1 MKVSKIIFS
10 DNSEII
16 PSSGVNLI
24 VGGNNTGKSTLINEI
39 GHAISDEYISNATT
53 KWIGQVL
60 LLIENPK
67 EEVSSMFEEVENG
80 HMLIRD
86 LGSIER
92 DFFTLKSGFKPN
104 RQNMYVLN
112 GLNGYGA
119 IELEEAATN
128 DSKIINIYRSSSE
141 KTTSYS
147 DKQLMG
153 LLSQVQLSIEKCDT
167 RLQERFE
174 ENIESIIDNY
184 TQNSYSMT
192 RSLIK
197 NDNLLKR
204 LSRNTLEVFGIK
216 IGFDDLIQGRRSLR
230 VLPSKS
236 PDKRLKIFERA
247 KIWNETSPLIYEQ
260 GDGLRAY
267 LKLVFNMFDEFYKI
281 MIIDEPEAFLHPPQ
295 RRALGKILA
304 EAAMENDKQVFVATH
319 DVEFIKGV
327 LIGSKCSKDNK
338 DISVFRTVIDKN
350 NHIIKSCNLQ
360 TASVYLKTN
369 KRISKVESNKY
380 NEEFLNSLFYKKT
393 ILVEDEFDKFFYQ
406 RYSSLYMKT
415 DYIMNIN
422 YIGLNGKSKIK
433 QVFDQMYDLEL
444 SVACIVDI
452 DFLINHS
459 DVPDCV
465 RLKDETLYDKHVVFA
480 QKYANMKQ
488 KKNFKENL
496 KRNGIKSLEN
506 DKEKYKEAKEI
517 IDSYAEYGI
526 FIVEVGEVECW
537 YGGSK
542 NNKNIHAI
550 FEKMEN
556 NKCQKLS
563 RFLRKVIS

>member
-1 MKVSKIIFS
+1 
-10 DNSEII
+10 
-16 PSSGVNLI
+16 
-24 VGGNNTGKSTLINEI
+24 
-39 GHAISDEYISNATT
+39 
-53 KWIGQVL
+53 
-60 LLIENPK
+60 
-67 EEVSSMFEEVENG
+67 MFEEIDNG
-80 HMLIRD
+80 HMSIRD
-86 LGSIER
+86 LGGIER

-104 RQNMYVLN
+104 RQNMYALN
-112 GLNGYGA
+112 GLDRYGA
-119 IELEEAATN
+119 NELEEAAIN
-128 DSKIINIYRSSSE
+128 DSKIINIYSSPSE
-141 KTTSYS
+141 NTVSNN
-147 DKQLMG
+147 DKRLME
-153 LLSQVQLSIEKCDT
+153 LLSQVQLSIEKCET

-197 NDNLLKR
+197 NENLLKR
-204 LSRNTLEVFGIK
+204 LSRNILEVFGIK
-216 IGFDDLIQGRRSLR
+216 MGFDDLIQGRRSLR

-236 PDKRLKIFERA
+236 PDKRLNVFERA
-247 KIWNETSPLIYEQ
+247 KIWNETSPLICEQ

-281 MIIDEPEAFLHPPQ
+281 IIIDEPEAFLHPPQ

-304 EAAMENDKQVFVATH
+304 GIAIENNKQVFIATH

-327 LIGSKCSKDNK
+327 LIGNKCNKDNK

-350 NHIIKSCNLQ
+350 SHIIKSCNLQ
-360 TASVYLKTN
+360 MASVYLKNN
-369 KRISKVESNKY
+369 KKIEKVESNKY
-380 NEEFLNSLFYKKT
+380 NEEFLNALFYKKT
-393 ILVEDEFDKFFYQ
+393 ILVEDEFDKFFYE
-406 RYSSLYMKT
+406 RYSSLYMDT
-415 DYIMNIN
+415 DRITDVN
-422 YIGLNGKSKIK
+422 YIGFNGKSKIK
-433 QVFDQMYDLEL
+433 GVFDLLHSLEL
-444 SVACIVDI
+444 NVACIVDI

-517 IDSYAEYGI
+517 IDSYAEHGI

>member
-24 VGGNNTGKSTLINEI
+24 VGGNNTGKSTLINEL
-39 GHAISDEYISNATT
+39 GHAVSDGYISNATT
-53 KWIGQVL
+53 KWIEQVSL
-60 LLIENPK
+60 MIENPK

-80 HMLIRD
+80 HMSIRD
-86 LGSIER
+86 LGGIER

-104 RQNMYVLN
+104 RQNIHALDDLN
-112 GLNGYGA
+112 IYSAN
-119 IELEEAATN
+119 ELEEAATN
-128 DSKIINIYRSSSE
+128 DSKIINIYRCPSE
-141 KTTSYS
+141 EIASYN
-147 DKQLMG
+147 DNLLMR

-174 ENIESIIDNY
+174 DRIENIIDNY

-197 NDNLLKR
+197 NENLLKR
-204 LSRNTLEVFGIK
+204 LSKNILEVFGVK

-230 VLPSKS
+230 ILPSKS
-236 PDKRLKIFERA
+236 PDKRLKVFERA
-247 KIWNETSPLIYEQ
+247 KIWSETSPLIYEQ

-281 MIIDEPEAFLHPPQ
+281 IIIDEPEAFLHPPQ

-304 EAAMENDKQVFVATH
+304 EIAIENNKQMFVATH

-327 LIGSKCSKDNK
+327 LIGGKRGKDNK
-338 DISVFRTVIDKN
+338 DISILRTVIDEN

-444 SVACIVDI
+444 SVACVVDI
-452 DFLINHS
+452 DFLINYS

-496 KRNGIKSLEN
+496 KHNGIKSLEN

-517 IDSYAEYGI
+517 IDLYAEHGI

-542 NNKNIHAI
+542 NNANIHMI
-550 FEKMEN
+550 LERMEN
-556 NKCQKLS
+556 KKCQKLS
-563 RFLRKVIS
+563 RFLEKVIS